1 MATPIP
7 AVLSKQPFTTE
18 QALVAGVP
26 RHVLRGSRFEPLH
39 LGHGVWSTR
48 GADRDLQF
56 WLAADR
62 LALPPDAA
70 ISYVTGLEL
79 HGAPVSSV
87 SRHWTTTTELKST
100 LDGIVLHRR
109 RAGRVVDVDGLPV
122 LEPLRC
128 LLDAALVAST
138 VELVCAGDALLAA
151 KQLTL
156 REMRTVHSAYGAKRV
171 RAAARLMRP
180 GVESTRESSTRLM
193 FAVAGLPEPELNVE
207 IYDSFGEFVGRP
219 DFLWRN
225 FNVTAE
231 YDGWYHER
239 DADQR
244 QKDILRTEQF
254 RRVGLEPVH
263 LTSRDHST
271 PPGLVFRVWRML
283 ASHGYQGAAPQWDP
297 VAWAQ
302 LVRRPR
308 RRRWS

>member
-1 MATPIP
+1 MVTPIP
-7 AVLSKQPFTTE
+7 AILSKQPFTTE
-18 QALVAGVP
+18 EALVAGVP
-26 RHVLRGSRFEPLH
+26 RHVLRGSRFVPLH
-39 LGHGVWSTR
+39 VGRGVWGTR

-87 SRHWTTTTELKST
+87 RRHWTTTTELKST
-100 LDGIVLHRR
+100 VDGVVLHRR
-109 RAGRVVDVDGLPV
+109 TAGRVMLIDELPV
-122 LEPLRC
+122 LDPLRC
-128 LLDAALVAST
+128 LLDAALVSST
-138 VELVCAGDALLAA
+138 LDLVCAGDGLLAA
-151 KQLTL
+151 GALTL
-156 REMRTVHSAYGAKRV
+156 REMRTVHSAYGAKRL

-193 FAVAGLPEPELNVE
+193 FAVAGLPEPELNLE
-207 IYDSFGEFVGRP
+207 IYDSFGDSVGRP
-219 DFLWRN
+219 DFLWRL

-244 QKDILRTEQF
+244 QKDILRTERF

-263 LTSRDHST
+263 LTSRDHGN
-271 PPGLVFRVWRML
+271 PPELVRRVWRML
-283 ASHGYQGAAPQWDP
+283 ASHGYQGPAPQWDP

-302 LVRRPR
+302 LVRPPR